1 MGGIMLDFIKKYFK
15 APEPQVTEAK
25 PTEPVELLADIRT
38 APLSSEQI
46 EMVSS
51 VKVDFYP
58 PQIIVGSAQSVGK
71 QRDHNE
77 DTLLTF
83 NAIIA
88 DGDMGIPFGLFVI
101 ADGMG
106 GHLHGEVASGSAARA
121 LSEYLIKLLYPS
133 LLGLDPEPQS
143 DSLQEILENAVRE
156 AQQAVLKRAPGGGT
170 TLTAALVIGEQ
181 VTMAHV
187 GDSRAYFIYMDG
199 RMQAMT
205 LDHSLVRRLV
215 DLGQLTEEQARVYPQ
230 KNVLYRAL
238 GQTEPFR
245 PDIHTHLIPH
255 PGFVLICSDGLW
267 GCVSDT
273 EMFNIV
279 TSSSNPSMA
288 CNRLV
293 EAANNAGGPDN
304 ISVIL
309 VQYLG

>member
-1 MGGIMLDFIKKYFK
+1 VLDFFKKIFGSAPVETVEPP
-15 APEPQVTEAK
+15 APEPVEK
-25 PTEPVELLADIRT
+25 PTDGRT
-38 APLSSEQI
+38 APLSADQI
-46 EMVSS
+46 EMVSA
-51 VKVDFYP
+51 VHVEFYP

-83 NAIIA
+83 NAVIA
-88 DGDMGIPFGLFVI
+88 DGDSVIPFGLFVI

-106 GHLHGEVASGSAARA
+106 GHMHGEIASGSAARA
-121 LSEYLIKLLYPS
+121 LSDHLIKRLYPS
-133 LLGLDPEPQS
+133 LMGLDPEPQT
-143 DSLQEILENAVRE
+143 DSLQDILEGAVRE
-156 AQQAVLKRAPGGGT
+156 AQQAVVKRAPGGGT
-170 TLTAALVIGEQ
+170 TMTAALLIGEQ
-181 VTMAHV
+181 VTLAHV
-187 GDSRAYFIYMDG
+187 GDSRAYFIHPDG
-199 RMQAMT
+199 RMQVMT

-238 GQTEPFR
+238 GQSEPFR

-255 PGFVLICSDGLW
+255 PGYILLCSDGLW
-267 GCVSDT
+267 GSVPDT

-279 TSSSNPSMA
+279 TSSPNPSMA

-293 EAANNAGGPDN
+293 EAANNDGGPDN

-309 VQYLG
+309 VQYMG